1 MNAAPT
7 CVDRSPL
14 DRWRERFLLVGCLS
28 FVLAALLTGPMRW
41 SLTLAHLAPLIY
53 LPNLLVLIGIGW
65 QFLDETH
72 RTGLSPLRLIGVV
85 VIGHALVVGLLFLPP
100 VQVGMGAYT
109 LLPFWFGL
117 CGGALLLRSWP
128 RIGAIAPWL
137 WLIATSGV
145 LVNAAVDYPWEG
157 FGYSVG
163 DVDIEASREWQETGG
178 GKRLA
183 GLARSSFDAAAQIQI
198 LAILAVLHLD
208 RVWLRVP
215 LWFASVVAIWLTTS
229 KGVINV
235 FLVLSPVV
243 LLRQHLP
250 QLLLRPLPLAFGLVA
265 LLLPIA
271 PLLFHFESTV
281 NDAALANLLFSFYD
295 RLNSMWPQAWDLI
308 HLRGNPLFG
317 RGIGGLGTAQSYFE
331 PDLFNAGDNLFM
343 YWFVVFGWIALP
355 GFLLLLARTLRLR
368 PFRAPTEGGVYCL
381 VLATIVYG
389 MTTNVVE
396 NGMFA
401 MVCGFCVRQLATP
414 SALAAAAPGGA
425 AA

>member
-1 MNAAPT
+1 MNADAIRVDPT
-7 CVDRSPL
+7 PPAH
-14 DRWRERFLLVGCLS
+14 WRERFLLIACLS
-28 FVLAALLTGPMRW
+28 YVLASLLTGPMRW
-41 SLTLAHLAPLIY
+41 GLTLAHLAPLIY

-65 QFLDETH
+65 QFVAETLQG
-72 RTGLSPLRLIGVV
+72 GLSPLRLSGVV
-85 VIGHALVVGLLFLPP
+85 VIAHATVVGLLFLPP

-117 CGGALLLRSWP
+117 SGGGLLLRSWS
-128 RIGAIAPWL
+128 RIGAVAPWL
-137 WLIATSGV
+137 WLVATVGV
-145 LVNAAVDYPWEG
+145 LINAVADYPWEG

-198 LAILAVLHLD
+198 LAILGALHL
-208 RVWLRVP
+208 RRAWLRVP

-235 FLVLSPVV
+235 FLVLSPAV
-243 LLRQHLP
+243 LLRQRLP
-250 QLLLRPLPLAFGLVA
+250 QLLLRPLPLAFGVLA
-265 LLLPIA
+265 LMLPIA

-295 RLNSMWPQAWDLI
+295 RLNTMWPQAWDLI

-317 RGIGGLGTAQSYFE
+317 RGLGGLGTAQSYFE

-355 GFLLLLARTLRLR
+355 GFVLLLLRTLRLQ
-368 PFRAPTEGGVYCL
+368 PFRAATEEGVYCL

-401 MVCGFCVRQLATP
+401 MVCGFCVRQLAAPTE
-414 SALAAAAPGGA
+414 LAGA
-425 AA
+425 DRDGD